1 MIPAVLIES
10 LSPAAQRIFDPKT
23 PGPVR
28 QMAARG
34 IAPGLKPTDALTV
47 VAVLSELASTFPDA
61 EVLVLAAKGTLAKLP
76 LPLLQ
81 GALGPDLPPGVIDL
95 IAPTYV
101 NDAAMMER
109 ILGLSQITGATVA
122 MIASRCSEMVA
133 ELVATNEERML
144 ANPVIIEKLYLNRA
158 TRMSTANRAL
168 ELAIRNKIKVE
179 GIPAFEEAAAALAE
193 ELIPEPSP
201 EPTFSDVLV
210 KETIEI
216 GAKLAIEAITADTHV
231 ADETTGE
238 ERVKEKFIPVHARIA
253 DMSMSE
259 KIRTAMV
266 GSASERAIL
275 VRDNNK
281 MVAKAAVKS
290 PQIQENE
297 AVRIASMRNV
307 SDEVLMEISRSPKW
321 KQSYQIKLNLVQ
333 NPRTPAH
340 VSQKLIP
347 YLFEHDLKALSK
359 SKNVS
364 GPVVTAAKQHLQRK
378 QKK

>member
-1 MIPAVLIES
+1 
-10 LSPAAQRIFDPKT
+10 
-23 PGPVR
+23 
-28 QMAARG
+28 MAARG
-34 IAPGLKPTDALTV
+34 IAPGLKPADAVTV
-47 VAVLSELASTFPDA
+47 VAILSEQADEALAT
-61 EVLVLAAKGTLAKLP
+61 AAKNTLAKLP

-95 IAPTYV
+95 ISPTYV
-101 NDAAMMER
+101 NDVAVMER
-109 ILGLSQITGATVA
+109 ILALPQILGDTVA

-133 ELVATNEERML
+133 ELVATNEERLL

-201 EPTFSDVLV
+201 EPTFSDTLV

-216 GAKLAIEAITADTHV
+216 GAKLATEAIATDTHV
-231 ADETTGE
+231 TDEASGKE
-238 ERVKEKFIPVHARIA
+238 EVKDKFKPVHARIA

-281 MVAKAAVKS
+281 VVAKAAVKS

-297 AVRIASMRNV
+297 AVRMAAMRNV
-307 SDEVLMEISRSPKW
+307 SDEVLAELSRSPKW

-340 VSQKLIP
+340 IAQKLIP

-364 GPVVTAAKQHLQRK
+364 GPVITAAKQHLQRK
-378 QKK
+378 QRKN

>member
-1 MIPAVLIES
+1 VIPAVEIDK
-10 LSPAAQRIFDPKT
+10 LSAAAQRIFDAKT
-23 PGPVR
+23 PVAVR

-34 IAPGLKPTDALTV
+34 IAPGLKPADALTV
-47 VAVLSELASTFPDA
+47 VAILSEQPSTSPEGEA
-61 EVLVLAAKGTLAKLP
+61 MATAAKGTLAKLP

-101 NDAAMMER
+101 NDAIMER
-109 ILGLSQITGATVA
+109 ILGLPQITGDTVA
-122 MIASRCSEMVA
+122 MIASRCNEMVS
-133 ELVATNEERML
+133 ELVATNEERLL
-144 ANPVIIEKLYLNRA
+144 ANPVIIEKLYLNKS

-179 GIPAFEEAAAALAE
+179 GIPAFEEAAAALAD

-201 EPTFSDVLV
+201 EPTFSDTLV

-216 GAKLAIEAITADTHV
+216 GAKLATEALAADTHV
-231 ADETTGE
+231 TDEASGE
-238 ERVKEKFIPVHARIA
+238 EQVKDKFKPVHARIA

-281 MVAKAAVKS
+281 VVAKAAVKS

-297 AVRIASMRNV
+297 AVRIAAMRNV
-307 SDEVLMEISRSPKW
+307 SDEVLGELARSPKW

-333 NPRTPAH
+333 NPRTPPH
-340 VSQKLIP
+340 ISQKLIA
-347 YLFEHDLKALSK
+347 YLYEHDLKALAK
-359 SKNVS
+359 SKNVT
-364 GPVVTAAKQHLQRK
+364 GQVIMAAKQHLQRK

>member
-1 MIPAVLIES
+1 VIPAVEIAH

-23 PGPVR
+23 PAPVR

-34 IAPGLKPTDALTV
+34 IAPGLRPSDALTV
-47 VAVLSELASTFPDA
+47 VAVLSEQAD
-61 EVLVLAAKGTLAKLP
+61 EVLAGAAKHTLTKLP
-76 LPLLQ
+76 LQLLL
-81 GALGPDLPPGVIDL
+81 GALGPDLPPGVVDL

-101 NDAAMMER
+101 NDAAAMER
-109 ILGLSQITGATVA
+109 ILMLPQ
-122 MIASRCSEMVA
+122 IASQTVVTIAARCSEAVA
-133 ELVATNEERML
+133 ELVATNEERLL
-144 ANPVIIEKLYLNRA
+144 ANPAIIEKLYLNKA

-168 ELAIRNKIKVE
+168 ELAIRNKIKLE

-210 KETIEI
+210 KETIEL
-216 GAKLAIEAITADTHV
+216 GAKLAIEAVTSDTHV
-231 ADETTGE
+231 ADEATGQ
-238 ERVKEKFIPVHARIA
+238 ERVKDKFVPVHARIA

-307 SDEVLMEISRSPKW
+307 SDEVLSELARSPKW

-340 VSQKLIP
+340 IAQKLIP
-347 YLFEHDLKALSK
+347 YLFEHDVKALSK
-359 SKNVS
+359 SKNVT
-364 GPVVTAAKQHLQRK
+364 GQVIMAAKQHLQRK

>member
-1 MIPAVLIES
+1 VIPAVTIES
-10 LSPAAQRIFDPKT
+10 LSQGAQRIFDSKT
-23 PGPVR
+23 PAPVR

-34 IAPGLKPTDALTV
+34 IAPGLKPSDALAV
-47 VAVLSELASTFPDA
+47 VAVLSEQAD
-61 EVLVLAAKGTLAKLP
+61 EVLAAAAKQTLAKLP

-109 ILGLSQITGATVA
+109 ILALPQITGETVA
-122 MIASRCSEMVA
+122 MVASRCSEMVA
-133 ELVATNEERML
+133 ELVATNEERLL

-168 ELAIRNKIKVE
+168 ELAIRNKVRVE

-201 EPTFSDVLV
+201 EPTFSDTLV

-216 GAKLAIEAITADTHV
+216 GAKLATEAIATDTHV
-231 ADETTGE
+231 TTDEASGKE
-238 ERVKEKFIPVHARIA
+238 EVKDKFKPVHARIA

-281 MVAKAAVKS
+281 VVAKAAVKS

-307 SDEVLMEISRSPKW
+307 SDEVLGELARSPKW

-340 VSQKLIP
+340 IAQKLIP
-347 YLFEHDLKALSK
+347 YLFEHDVKALAK

-364 GPVVTAAKQHLQRK
+364 GQIMTAAKQHLQRK